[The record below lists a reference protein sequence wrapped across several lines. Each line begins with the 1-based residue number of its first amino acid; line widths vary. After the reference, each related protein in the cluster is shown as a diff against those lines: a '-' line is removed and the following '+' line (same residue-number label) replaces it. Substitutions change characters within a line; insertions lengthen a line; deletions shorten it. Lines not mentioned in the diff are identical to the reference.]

1 MDRVDEL
8 TAIVRQEV
16 SDYARVRGWKS
27 NVYYIEDD
35 KRQIYTVIAVPAPDH
50 PLLAKASVTL
60 LARVVE
66 DKVIIDQDMTDRP
79 LYEALVEVG
88 IPREQ
93 IILAYAGE
101 TLPETTDPND

>member
-8 TAIVRQEV
+8 TAIVRQEI

-27 NVYYIEDD
+27 NVYYVEDD
-35 KRQIYTVIAVPAPDH
+35 QHQIYTIIAVPAPGH
-50 PLLAKASVTL
+50 PLLRKASVTL
-60 LARVVE
+60 LVRVVD
-66 DKVIIDQDMTDRP
+66 DKVIIDQDLTDRP
-79 LYEALVEVG
+79 LYETLMESG

-101 TLPETTDPND
+101 RLPETTDQND

>member
-16 SDYARVRGWKS
+16 SYYAQVRGWKS
-27 NVYYIEDD
+27 NVYYVEDD
-35 KRQIYTVIAVPAPDH
+35 KHQIYTVIAVPTSDH
-50 PLLAKASVTL
+50 PLVKKASVTI

-66 DKVIIDQDMTDRP
+66 DKVIIDQDLTDSP
-79 LYEALVEVG
+79 LYEALEEAG

-101 TLPETTDPND
+101 TVSNP